1 MIVEIRKITT
11 EQWFLIIAL
20 SLSLLLSFLS
30 GYVVFRYSEI
40 ELCKSQM
47 EVGNFGKL

>member
-1 MIVEIRKITT
+1 MIAEIRKMTT

-20 SLSLLLSFLS
+20 TLSLLLSFLF
-30 GYVVFRYSEI
+30 GYVVFRYTQV

-47 EVGNFGKL
+47 EVRE